1 LSDYFDSQLV
11 KASIATCGVTVKTM
25 DESLTKLTERINCLE
40 LRQAELQRTN
50 RRLGSV
56 TGVLLLIGGAISI
69 MGLTGTT
76 QPQNLEAEQFVLRA
90 SDGKVRGAMGITPDG
105 AVGFNLADVKGQTRM
120 TMDLAADG
128 SPGLDLY
135 DAQGKLR
142 ATVALGPTGTPGLGL
157 YDASGKLRTSLD
169 VPAANT
175 PGIAFYR
182 EDGKPAWGAP

>member
-1 LSDYFDSQLV
+1 
-11 KASIATCGVTVKTM
+11 M
-25 DESLTKLTERINCLE
+25 DESFIKLSERIQCLE
-40 LRQAELQRTN
+40 RRQAELRRTN
-50 RRLGSV
+50 RKLGSV
-56 TGVLLLIGGAISI
+56 TGALLLTLGAICL
-69 MGLTGTT
+69 MGQTEMKQQQILDA
-76 QPQNLEAEQFVLRA
+76 QQFVLRD
-90 SDGKVRGAMGITPDG
+90 SDGKVRGAMGVMPDG

-157 YDASGKLRTSLD
+157 YDVSGKLRTSLD

-175 PGIAFYR
+175 PGVAFYR